1 MAWGKLFWTKTTQ
14 IQIFINFVMLMYNIM
29 QNWRLKVEITQNTA
43 EFRRKIAR
51 VLCSNI
57 FRILDFEEGKCV
69 SRKSLLEVERG
80 SKLRVEAPHLQK
92 GWW

>member
-1 MAWGKLFWTKTTQ
+1 MKNWT
-14 IQIFINFVMLMYNIM
+14 
-29 QNWRLKVEITQNTA
+29 LKVEITQNTA

-57 FRILDFEEGKCV
+57 FRILDFGEGKCV